1 MMYSEY
7 IKNGGKGIIQLL
19 KENQCLNYLPSEA
32 ITPLDTAFN
41 FENGM
46 KMIYP
51 CRVGGVLTHDDAMRK
66 LIDVEKLHSLG
77 SCQ

>member
-19 KENQCLNYLPSEA
+19 KENQCLTYLPSEA

-46 KMIYP
+46 KNFSLPVENLLKTSNDLTPIANMIKY
-51 CRVGGVLTHDDAMRK
+51 RFAS
-66 LIDVEKLHSLG
+66 EW
-77 SCQ
+77 